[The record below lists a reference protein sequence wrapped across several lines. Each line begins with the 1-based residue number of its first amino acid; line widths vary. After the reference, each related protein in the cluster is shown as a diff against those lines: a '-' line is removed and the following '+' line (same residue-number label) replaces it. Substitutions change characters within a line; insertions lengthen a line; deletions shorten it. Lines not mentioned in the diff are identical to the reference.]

1 MKAQD
6 ERRNPAAVEDE
17 ALSAELVAL
26 LVMCGAEVRAADR
39 DLVEFAN
46 RPDLLE
52 RRGCERRRAE
62 AD

>member
-6 ERRNPAAVEDE
+6 ERRSPAAVEDE

-39 DLVEFAN
+39 NLAGLAN
-46 RPDLLE
+46 HPDALE
-52 RRGCERRRAE
+52 RRGFERRRPEVA
-62 AD
+62 

>member
-6 ERRNPAAVEDE
+6 ERRNPATVDGE

-39 DLVEFAN
+39 ELAELAN
-46 RPDLLE
+46 WPGALE
-52 RRGCERRRAE
+52 RRRPERRRPE
-62 AD
+62 AA

>member
-6 ERRNPAAVEDE
+6 ERRNPATIDDG

-39 DLVEFAN
+39 ELVEPAN
-46 RPDLLE
+46 QPDALE
-52 RRGCERRRAE
+52 RRRPERRRPE
-62 AD
+62 AA